1 MRAFLRVTLTVLA
14 FTVAALAL
22 PLTLGGITL
31 SASFENRYTPRT
43 DGISPQPVRRAHD
56 SAKPTAVVVVGNE
69 GAVVSDTLAP
79 FEVLATS
86 GAFNVYTVAPEARP
100 VTLTGGLDLIPDLGF
115 ADLDRL
121 LSSAAPDVVVVPALP
136 DLGEPTTR
144 PVTDWLR
151 QQSSKGALLVSV
163 CNGSGVLASAGLLD
177 GRQATAHWSRI
188 GGFDDEFPAVDWI
201 RGTRYVDDGTIVTTA
216 GILSG
221 IDGALRVTERLAG
234 TETAR
239 KAAEAVGWTHY
250 SPGASTPMA
259 QHTFEAADTV
269 VGFNTAFRWDKPM
282 LGVLLTTG
290 IRELELAAVFDTYGQ
305 SLAVETTAV
314 GLDGA
319 PIRSRH
325 GLTFAPRGTPAEDDV
340 DRLIVPGADAAA
352 THAAEGYSPVYLHT
366 GPGFPFDAVL
376 QDLVRTTDTA
386 TTRWT
391 ARTLEYQTG
400 HLALG
405 GAAWPWTVTL
415 RPFGLAVLGLL
426 AAFGI
431 RARYRGI
438 RRTEPTGRRGVVVPG
453 PADRDFRPSRRRD
466 QPPTRGPGP
475 VSRTTR

>member
-1 MRAFLRVTLTVLA
+1 MRTFARVTLTVLA

-22 PLTLGGITL
+22 PLALGGITL
-31 SASFENRYTPRT
+31 GASFENRYTART
-43 DGISPQPVRRAHD
+43 DGSSPRPVPRAHD
-56 SAKPTAVVVVGNE
+56 PAKPTAVIVVGNQ

-79 FEVLATS
+79 YEILAAS

-121 LSSAAPDVVVVPALP
+121 LSSTAPEVVVVPALP

-144 PVTDWLR
+144 PVTDWLKR
-151 QQSSKGALLVSV
+151 QSSKGALLMSV

-177 GRQATAHWSRI
+177 GRKATAHWIRI
-188 GGFDDEFPAVDWI
+188 GAFDDEFPTVDWI

-221 IDGALRVTERLAG
+221 IDGALRVTERFAG
-234 TETAR
+234 TEIAR
-239 KAAEAVGWTHY
+239 KTAETIGWTHY
-250 SPGASTPMA
+250 SPGSSPTMA
-259 QHTFEAADTV
+259 QNTFEAADTV
-269 VGFNTAFRWDKPM
+269 VGFNTAFKWDKPM
-282 LGVLLTTG
+282 LGILLTTG

-314 GLDGA
+314 GLDGS

-325 GLTFAPRGTPAEDDV
+325 GLTFAPRGTPAAGDL

-352 THAAEGYSPVYLHT
+352 RHAADRYSAFSPVYLHST
-366 GPGFPFDAVL
+366 PGFPFDAVL
-376 QDLVRTTDTA
+376 EDLARTTDAA

-391 ARTLEYQTG
+391 ARTLEYRPD

-405 GAAWPWTVTL
+405 GEAWPWKIAL

-431 RARYRGI
+431 RALY
-438 RRTEPTGRRGVVVPG
+438 
-453 PADRDFRPSRRRD
+453 RRRA
-466 QPPTRGPGP
+466 
-475 VSRTTR
+475 

>member
-1 MRAFLRVTLTVLA
+1 MRTFLRVTLTVLA

-56 SAKPTAVVVVGNE
+56 PAKPTAVVVVGNE

-79 FEVLATS
+79 FEVLAAS
-86 GAFNVYTVAPEARP
+86 GAFNIYTVAPEARP
-100 VTLTGGLDLIPDLGF
+100 VTLTGGLDLVPDFSF

-121 LSSAAPDVVVVPALP
+121 LTSAAPDVVVVPALP

-151 QQSSKGALLVSV
+151 LQSSKGTLLMSV
-163 CNGSGVLASAGLLD
+163 CSGSGVLASAGLLD
-177 GRQATAHWSRI
+177 GRRATAHWTRI
-188 GGFDDEFPAVDWI
+188 DGFDDEFPAVDWI
-201 RGTRYVDDGTIVTTA
+201 RGTRYVDDGDIVTTA

-221 IDGALRVTERLAG
+221 IDGALRITERFAG

-239 KAAEAVGWTHY
+239 KAAEDVGWAHY
-250 SPGASTPMA
+250 SPGASTPMP
-259 QHTFEAADTV
+259 QNTFEAADTV

-314 GLDGA
+314 GVDDT
-319 PIRSRH
+319 PIQSRH
-325 GLTFAPRGTPAEDDV
+325 GLTFAPRGTPAKNDV
-340 DRLIVPGADAAA
+340 DRLIVPGAEAAA
-352 THAAEGYSPVYLHT
+352 KHAADGYSPVYLHT

-386 TTRWT
+386 TTQWT
-391 ARTLEYQTG
+391 ARTLEYPTG
-400 HLALG
+400 HLALSG
-405 GAAWPWTVTL
+405 TAWPWTVTL

-426 AAFGI
+426 VAFGI
-431 RARYRGI
+431 R
-438 RRTEPTGRRGVVVPG
+438 
-453 PADRDFRPSRRRD
+453 SRWRD
-466 QPPTRGPGP
+466 QSPARGPGR

>member
-1 MRAFLRVTLTVLA
+1 MRAFVRVTLTVLA

-22 PLTLGGITL
+22 PVTLGAVTL
-31 SASFENRYTPRT
+31 SASFENRYKQRT
-43 DGISPQPVRRAHD
+43 DGSAPRPAHRPHD
-56 SAKPTAVVVVGNE
+56 PAKPTAVVVVGNE
-69 GAVVSDTLAP
+69 GAVVSDALAP
-79 FEVLATS
+79 YEVLAAA

-144 PVTDWLR
+144 PVTDWLKR
-151 QQSSKGALLVSV
+151 QSARGSLLMSV
-163 CNGSGVLASAGLLD
+163 CNGSGVLATAGLLD
-177 GRQATAHWSRI
+177 GRKATAHWIRI
-188 GGFDDEFPAVDWI
+188 GGFDDEFPAVDWV
-201 RGTRYVDDGTIVTTA
+201 RGTRYVDDGNIVTTA

-221 IDGALRVTERLAG
+221 IDGALHLTERFAG
-234 TETAR
+234 TEAAR
-239 KAAEAVGWTHY
+239 KTAAAVGWTHY
-250 SPGASTPMA
+250 SPGSSPPME
-259 QHTFEAADTV
+259 QNSFEAADTV

-282 LGVLLTTG
+282 LGVLLTNG

-325 GLTFAPRGTPAEDDV
+325 GLTFAPRGTPSTAGL

-352 THAAEGYSPVYLHT
+352 SRAADRYSPVYLHT
-366 GPGFPFDAVL
+366 EPGFPFDAVL
-376 QDLVRTTDTA
+376 EDLVRTTDTA

-391 ARTLEYQTG
+391 ARTLEYPTG
-400 HLALG
+400 HLALDG
-405 GAAWPWTVTL
+405 DAWPWTVTL

-431 RARYRGI
+431 RALYR
-438 RRTEPTGRRGVVVPG
+438 R
-453 PADRDFRPSRRRD
+453 
-466 QPPTRGPGP
+466 RGPGP

>member
-1 MRAFLRVTLTVLA
+1 MRAFVRVTLTVLA

-31 SASFENRYTPRT
+31 SAGFENRYTART
-43 DGISPQPVRRAHD
+43 DGISPRPVPRAHD
-56 SAKPTAVVVVGNE
+56 PAKPTAVVVVGNQ

-79 FEVLATS
+79 YEILAAS
-86 GAFNVYTVAPEARP
+86 GAFNVCTVAPEARP

-115 ADLDRL
+115 ADLDRV

-144 PVTDWLR
+144 PVTDWLKR
-151 QQSSKGALLVSV
+151 QSAKGSLLMSV

-177 GRQATAHWSRI
+177 GRRATAHWIRI
-188 GGFDDEFPAVDWI
+188 GGFDDEFPAVDWV

-221 IDGALRVTERLAG
+221 IDGALRVTERIAG

-239 KAAEAVGWTHY
+239 KTAEAIGWTHY
-250 SPGASTPMA
+250 SPGSSPPMT
-259 QHTFEAADTV
+259 QNTFEPADTV
-269 VGFNTAFRWDKPM
+269 VGFNTAFKWDKPM

-305 SLAVETTAV
+305 SLAVETKAV

-325 GLTFAPRGTPAEDDV
+325 GLTFAPRGTPTADDL
-340 DRLIVPGADAAA
+340 DRLIVPGAGAA
-352 THAAEGYSPVYLHT
+352 TSHAADRYSALSPVYLHAA
-366 GPGFPFDAVL
+366 PGFPFDAVL
-376 QDLVRTTDTA
+376 EDLMRTTDVA

-391 ARTLEYQTG
+391 ARTLEYRPD
-400 HLALG
+400 HLAFDSD
-405 GAAWPWTVTL
+405 AWPWTITL

-431 RARYRGI
+431 RALY
-438 RRTEPTGRRGVVVPG
+438 
-453 PADRDFRPSRRRD
+453 RRR
-466 QPPTRGPGP
+466 
-475 VSRTTR
+475 V

>member
-1 MRAFLRVTLTVLA
+1 MRTFVRVTLTVLA

-22 PLTLGGITL
+22 PLTLGGLTL
-31 SASFENRYTPRT
+31 SASFENRYTART
-43 DGISPQPVRRAHD
+43 DGMSPQPARRAHD
-56 SAKPTAVVVVGNE
+56 PAKPTAVIVVGNQ
-69 GAVVSDTLAP
+69 GAVVSDALAP
-79 FEVLATS
+79 YEILAAS

-144 PVTDWLR
+144 PVTDWLKR
-151 QQSSKGALLVSV
+151 QSSKGALLMSV

-177 GRQATAHWSRI
+177 GRKATAHWIRI
-188 GGFDDEFPAVDWI
+188 GGFDDEFPAVDWV
-201 RGTRYVDDGTIVTTA
+201 RGTRYVDDGNIVTTA

-221 IDGALRVTERLAG
+221 IDGALRVTERIAG

-239 KAAEAVGWTHY
+239 KTAEAIGWTRY
-250 SPGASTPMA
+250 SANSSPPMT
-259 QHTFEAADTV
+259 QNTFGAADTV
-269 VGFNTAFRWDKPM
+269 VGFNTAFRWDKPR
-282 LGVLLTTG
+282 LGVLLTSG

-305 SLAVETTAV
+305 SLAVETTAL
-314 GLDGA
+314 GLDGT
-319 PIRSRH
+319 PIQSRH
-325 GLTFAPRGTPAEDDV
+325 GLTFAPRGTPVAGDL

-352 THAAEGYSPVYLHT
+352 KHAADRYSALSPVYLHAT
-366 GPGFPFDAVL
+366 PGFPFDAVL
-376 QDLVRTTDTA
+376 EDLVRTTDTA

-400 HLALG
+400 HLALDG
-405 GAAWPWTVTL
+405 PAWPWTVTL

-431 RARYRGI
+431 RALY
-438 RRTEPTGRRGVVVPG
+438 
-453 PADRDFRPSRRRD
+453 RRRA
-466 QPPTRGPGP
+466 
-475 VSRTTR
+475 

>member
-43 DGISPQPVRRAHD
+43 DGISPQPVRRVHD
-56 SAKPTAVVVVGNE
+56 PAKPTAVVVVGNE

-79 FEVLATS
+79 FEVLAAS

-100 VTLTGGLDLIPDLGF
+100 VTLTGGLDLVPDFGF

-151 QQSSKGALLVSV
+151 RQSAKGALLMSV

-177 GRQATAHWSRI
+177 GRRATAHWIRI
-188 GGFDDEFPAVDWI
+188 GGFDDGD
-201 RGTRYVDDGTIVTTA
+201 IVTTA

-221 IDGALRVTERLAG
+221 IDGALRVTERFADA
-234 TETAR
+234 ETAR
-239 KAAEAVGWTHY
+239 KAAEAVGWAHY
-250 SPGASTPMA
+250 SPGTSTPMP
-259 QHTFEAADTV
+259 QNTFEPSDTV

-314 GLDGA
+314 GLNGA
-319 PIRSRH
+319 PIQSRH
-325 GLTFAPRGTPAEDDV
+325 GLTFAPRGTPTEDDV
-340 DRLIVPGADAAA
+340 DRLIVPGAEAAA
-352 THAAEGYSPVYLHT
+352 THAADGYSPVYLHT

-391 ARTLEYQTG
+391 ARTLEYPTG
-400 HLALG
+400 HLALN

-431 RARYRGI
+431 RAL
-438 RRTEPTGRRGVVVPG
+438 
-453 PADRDFRPSRRRD
+453 FRRRD
-466 QPPTRGPGP
+466 QPPARGPGP

>member
-1 MRAFLRVTLTVLA
+1 MRTVVRVTLTVLA

-22 PLTLGGITL
+22 PLTLGAVTL
-31 SASFENRYTPRT
+31 SASFENRYAQRT

-56 SAKPTAVVVVGNE
+56 PAKPTAVVVVGNE
-69 GAVVSDTLAP
+69 GAVVSDTLVP
-79 FEVLATS
+79 YEILAAT
-86 GAFNVYTVAPEARP
+86 GAFNVYTVAPVARP

-115 ADLDRL
+115 AELDKL
-121 LSSAAPDVVVVPALP
+121 LPAAPDVVVVPALP

-144 PVTDWLR
+144 PVTDWLKR
-151 QQSSKGALLVSV
+151 QSSRGALLMSV

-177 GRQATAHWSRI
+177 GRKATAHWLRI

-201 RGTRYVDDGTIVTTA
+201 RGTRYVDDGNIVTTA

-221 IDGALRVTERLAG
+221 IDGALRIAERFAG

-239 KAAEAVGWTHY
+239 QTAQAVGWSHY
-250 SPGASTPMA
+250 SPGSSPPMT
-259 QHTFEAADTV
+259 QNTFEAADTV
-269 VGFNTAFRWDKPM
+269 VGFNTAFRWDKPT
-282 LGVLLTTG
+282 LGVLLTSG

-325 GLTFAPRGTPAEDDV
+325 GLTFAPRDTPVAGDF

-352 THAAEGYSPVYLHT
+352 THAADRYAGLSPVYLHA

-376 QDLVRTTDTA
+376 EDLVRTTDTA

-391 ARTLEYQTG
+391 ARTLEYRTE

-405 GAAWPWTVTL
+405 GPAWPWTVAF
-415 RPFGLAVLGLL
+415 RPIGLAVLGLL

-431 RARYRGI
+431 RALYR
-438 RRTEPTGRRGVVVPG
+438 
-453 PADRDFRPSRRRD
+453 
-466 QPPTRGPGP
+466 RGPGP